1 MKKLL
6 TRACTLIALAA
17 PAVTHADTPGI
28 SYDYAQANWAFSTY
42 DLEGFDEA
50 NGAQLGLSVS
60 IADNAYISLFGT
72 IQDDTSD
79 AGFGIGL
86 HHELVESVDLTTEV
100 GGFYEDVVEDFGAFT
115 QIGFRWNS
123 CKWFELGAAAGLDY
137 IDSEAN
143 FYGVVTGLVP
153 IYKSLSFVATTK
165 LEEEGQTYGAGFR
178 LNF

>member
-6 TRACTLIALAA
+6 TFACSLVALAA

-28 SYDYAQANWAFSTY
+28 SYDYAQVNWAFSTF
-42 DLEGFDEA
+42 DIDGFDEA
-50 NGAQLGLSVS
+50 NGAQLGLSFS

-72 IQDDTSD
+72 LQDDTSD
-79 AGFGIGL
+79 AGVGFGL

-100 GGFYEDVVEDFGAFT
+100 GGFYEDIIEDFGAYT
-115 QIGFRWNS
+115 QIGVRWNS
-123 CKWFELGAAAGLDY
+123 CKWFELDAAVGLEYLDG
-137 IDSEAN
+137 EADI
-143 FYGVVTGLVP
+143 YGVVTALVP
-153 IYKSLSFVATTK
+153 VYKTLSFVATTK

>member
-6 TRACTLIALAA
+6 TLAFSLVALAA

-28 SYDYAQANWAFSTY
+28 SYDYFQANWAFSSY
-42 DLEGFDEA
+42 DLAGFDES

-86 HHELVESVDLTTEV
+86 HHEVVESVDLTTEV
-100 GGFYEDVVEDFGAFT
+100 GGFYEDIVEDFGGYA
-115 QIGFRWNS
+115 QIGARWYS
-123 CKWFELGAAAGLDY
+123 CKWFELDAGVGLDY
-137 IDSEAN
+137 IDSEAT
-143 FYGVVTGLVP
+143 FYGVVTALVP
-153 IYKSLSFVATTK
+153 VYKSLSFVATTK

>member
-6 TRACTLIALAA
+6 TLACSLIALAA
-17 PAVTHADTPGI
+17 PVVSHADTEGI
-28 SYDYAQANWAFSTY
+28 SYDYVQANWAFSSF
-42 DLEGFDEA
+42 DLDGFDES

-72 IQDDTSD
+72 IQDDTSN

-100 GGFYEDVVEDFGAFT
+100 GGFYQDIVEDFGAYT
-115 QIGFRWNS
+115 ELGARWYS
-123 CKWFELGAAAGLDY
+123 CKWFELGASVGLDY

-143 FYGVVTGLVP
+143 FYGRVTALVP
-153 IYKSLSFVATTK
+153 VYKGLSFVATTK

-178 LNF
+178 FNF